1 MLPKLLAGA
10 LFADVVALLAL
21 AAGPAPGQIKNLVT
35 FGDSYTDIVG
45 RLGFRPGGRATA
57 DARMC
62 RSSTG
67 RTRRWWDS
75 MACLRRTRRQLGAL
89 PLR

>member
-10 LFADVVALLAL
+10 LLADVVALLAL

-57 DARMC
+57 DPRMC
-62 RSSTG
+62 RSCTG
-67 RTRRWWDS
+67 RTRRRWDS